1 MALTRRQKEFL
12 DFLVGFTDSK
22 GYSPSYEEIA
32 SALDL
37 ASLATV
43 HKHVSALEAK
53 GYIHRGFNQ
62 SRSLEVSPKYR
73 QEFREARLASAPSAD
88 LPLLGRI
95 AAGSPVEAIQGSER
109 LSFQDYVND
118 PNTYALEVRGESMID
133 DHICNGDF
141 VLVDKKSDV
150 KDGDIVVAL
159 VDGSD
164 ATLKRFYREADGYI
178 RLQPANSS
186 MQPIRVPPAA
196 LEVQG
201 RVLAVL
207 RKFR

>member
-12 DFLVGFTDSK
+12 DFLVGFTDSN

-43 HKHVSALEAK
+43 HKHVASLEAK
-53 GYIHRGFNQ
+53 GYVRRGFNQ
-62 SRSLEVSPKYR
+62 SRSLEVSPKYL
-73 QEFREARLASAPSAD
+73 QEFREARLAAAPPAD

-95 AAGSPVEAIQGSER
+95 AAGSPVEAIEGNER
-109 LSFQDYVND
+109 LSFQDYVGD
-118 PNTYALEVRGESMID
+118 PNTYALQVRGESMIE
-133 DHICNGDF
+133 DHICSGDY
-141 VLVDKKSDV
+141 VLVEKKSEV

-164 ATLKRFYREADGYI
+164 ATLKRLYREPDGMI

-186 MQPIRVPPAA
+186 MQPIRVTPAS
-196 LEVQG
+196 LQVQG

-207 RKFR
+207 RKFK